1 MIDKTVEYY
10 NKNAQSFFET
20 TVNADMSLQLND
32 FIKLLP
38 ADGNV
43 LDAGCGSGRDLLNN
57 QILPDS
63 VLSAIGRWFP
73 DVLYLMMQSHEQNH
87 IFLC

>member
-1 MIDKTVEYY
+1 MVWTKG
-10 NKNAQSFFET
+10 QSDFFET

-43 LDAGCGSGRDLLNN
+43 LDTGCGGGRDLLNN